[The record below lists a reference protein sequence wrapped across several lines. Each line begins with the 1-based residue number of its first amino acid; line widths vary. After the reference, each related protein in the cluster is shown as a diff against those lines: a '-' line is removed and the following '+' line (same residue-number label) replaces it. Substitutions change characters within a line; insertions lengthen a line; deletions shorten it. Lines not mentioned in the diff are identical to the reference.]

1 MNESLR
7 SNELTK
13 IAHDFL
19 NFKTDYLSKR
29 SAESIKNNRT
39 KILKYFNANQ
49 KQWNSWEWQARNSIS
64 SINTINQIFNLKYK
78 INTKSIW
85 SITPYFLSLVQELSF
100 NDPVFS
106 QMIPNPF
113 EETDSWGTLDPM
125 NEKHTQPVNRII
137 RRYPDRVI
145 LNVTNLCF
153 SYCRHCQRKRSISF
167 IHDTISESDL
177 HNACIYI
184 NQHKEIR
191 DVLIT
196 GGDPLTYSDKKLE
209 YIIKKIR
216 DIPHV
221 EIIRI
226 GTRALS
232 TMPQRITEAFTN
244 MLKEYAPIYINTQF
258 NHPNEITMDTQ
269 RASSLLSDNGIILGN
284 QSVLLKGINDS
295 TFVLQLLNQMLIKL
309 RIRPY
314 YIFHPKTVAGTH
326 HFYVSINRGIEIVN
340 RLRGNTSGLCIP
352 TYVYNSHGGNGKVV
366 LNKNSICKKNNEL
379 YVITWEN
386 KLIPIKEDYEL

>member
-1 MNESLR
+1 MNNISR

-13 IAHDFL
+13 ISHEFL
-19 NFKTDYLSKR
+19 NYKLDYFSKQNVENIR
-29 SAESIKNNRT
+29 KNKN

-49 KQWNSWEWQARNSIS
+49 QQWDSWEWQVRNSIS
-64 SINTINQIFNLKYK
+64 SINIINQIFNLDCCN
-78 INTKSIW
+78 NTKNTW
-85 SITPYFLSLVQELSF
+85 TITPYFLSLIQEFNF
-100 NDPVFS
+100 NDPIFS
-106 QMIPNPF
+106 QMIPNPL
-113 EETDSWGTLDPM
+113 EDIDSWGVLDPM
-125 NEKHTQPVNRII
+125 NENHTQPVNRIT

-153 SYCRHCQRKRSISF
+153 SYCRHCQRRRNISF
-167 IHDTISESDL
+167 IHDNISENDL
-177 HNACIYI
+177 QNACAYL

-196 GGDPLTYSDKKLE
+196 GGDPLTYSNKILE
-209 YIIKKIR
+209 NIIKRIR

-232 TMPQRITEAFTN
+232 TMPQRITEEFTN
-244 MLKEYAPIYINTQF
+244 MLKKYAPIYINTQF
-258 NHPNEITMDTQ
+258 NHPNEITIDTK
-269 RASSLLSDNGIILGN
+269 RACTLLSENGIILGN
-284 QSVLLKGINDS
+284 QSVLLKGINDN
-295 TFVLQLLNQMLIKL
+295 TFILQLLNQLLVKI

-326 HFYVSINRGIEIVN
+326 HFYVSIKRGMEIVN
-340 RLRGNTSGLCIP
+340 ELRGNTSGLCVP

-366 LNKNSICKKNNEL
+366 LNKNSLFTKKNKS
-379 YVITWEN
+379 YVVTWED
-386 KLIPIKEDYEL
+386 KLIPIKDDYEV